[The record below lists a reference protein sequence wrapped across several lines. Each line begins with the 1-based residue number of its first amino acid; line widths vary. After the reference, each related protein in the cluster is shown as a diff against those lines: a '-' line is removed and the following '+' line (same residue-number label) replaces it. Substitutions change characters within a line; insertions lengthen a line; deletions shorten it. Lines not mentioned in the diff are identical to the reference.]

1 MTSFPPFR
9 VDFSDLILA
18 HARIG
23 DLDVTY
29 LECPAR
35 EGRRYH
41 WYMAAGDRG
50 VAFVR
55 PIADGPLV
63 PGKPRANAEEIEAHL
78 AEVFAGPCEDTDA
91 QVVLAFGQGI
101 RARGNPSPL
110 MKSLQ
115 DLGVAVVT
123 YHDDQARAAIK
134 DALAPIRA
142 RLRRQI
148 EVLDTYE
155 VSRTR
160 QWTPYRSRFFS
171 STEATSRI
179 LKMTDAELDS
189 LSGFGTFNP
198 LLREMLEL
206 DGVDLAAPRNEIL
219 HDVLT
224 LLEVPAAAIRRLPK
238 DEVPS
243 SAVVQ
248 VMRTLP
254 VDWLPRHDDK
264 EGWTALKL
272 TAMALQS
279 CWLSEVAWPALAA
292 GCKGDWVAFAERCAR
307 AAFGPD
313 GDRRP
318 LGFVHTAVRYARD
331 VTVGFSTFLGLL
343 TGDALAARIAAADI
357 ADEATVGDRGL
368 PAILE
373 NSRLWHARFRPLP
386 PSNVRWRALLPR
398 WTDASTGIEVVPLT
412 NSGML
417 IDEGDV
423 MGHCVGG
430 EAFAL
435 ASLRNEAR
443 VVSLRRG
450 KERLST
456 AEIALHEDP
465 SGKPLPGGVV
475 QHYGK
480 GNAQPCESAV
490 AALAAYVELDE
501 VHDARRRA
509 KVNVKR
515 LPERTPEELAE
526 MLERWR
532 PFLTGRWKR
541 ASLEEFRKAMSP
553 PEPRISPEHG
563 RPQAGP

>member
-1 MTSFPPFR
+1 MDSRYLQADTR
-9 VDFSDLILA
+9 
-18 HARIG
+18 H
-23 DLDVTY
+23 

-35 EGRRYH
+35 EGRHYH
-41 WYMAAGDRG
+41 WFFAAGDRG

-63 PGKPRANAEEIEAHL
+63 QGKPRASAEEIEAHL
-78 AEVFAGPCEDTDA
+78 AGVFAGPCADTDA

-101 RARGNPSPL
+101 RAKGNPSPL

-123 YHDDQARAAIK
+123 YQDDQARAAIE
-134 DALAPIRA
+134 DALAPILD
-142 RLRRQI
+142 RLRRRI
-148 EVLDTYE
+148 EVLDAYE

-160 QWTPYRSRFFS
+160 QWVPYRSRFLS
-171 STEATSRI
+171 CTEATSRI

-206 DGVDLAAPRNEIL
+206 DGVDLAAPRNKIL

-254 VDWLPRHDDK
+254 VDWLPRHDDE

-272 TAMALQS
+272 AAMALQS

-292 GCKGDWVAFAERCAR
+292 GSKGDWVAFAERCAR

-343 TGDALAARIAAADI
+343 TVDAMAARIAAADI

-368 PAILE
+368 PALLE

-386 PSNVRWRALLPR
+386 PAKVHWRALLPR
-398 WTDASTGIEVVPLT
+398 WTDQATGIEVVPLT

-417 IDEGDV
+417 IEEGDV
-423 MGHCVGG
+423 QDHCVGG
-430 EAFAL
+430 ESFAL
-435 ASLRNEAR
+435 ASLRNEIR
-443 VVSLRRG
+443 IVSLRRG

-465 SGKPLPGGVV
+465 SGKPPPGGVV
-475 QHYGK
+475 QHHGRS
-480 GNAQPCESAV
+480 NSQPVAEAV
-490 AALAAYVELDE
+490 EALSAYVALPGVVE
-501 VHDARRRA
+501 ARHKAR
-509 KVNVKR
+509 VNVKR
-515 LPERTPEELAE
+515 LPARTPAELAE

-532 PFLTGRWKR
+532 PFLTGHWKR
-541 ASLEEFRKAMSP
+541 ASIEEFREAMA
-553 PEPRISPEHG
+553 
-563 RPQAGP
+563 PQAEEAPALLRTG